1 LAVKN
6 AYGALS
12 DEEVRQLTLLIEA
25 LDRSGFDFLQLGV
38 GDMTLTLSKGTPP
51 PAQMTAIPTS
61 GVATAARVLA
71 PTDMPTA
78 AVARAP
84 SPPTVIPA
92 SPPTAASTA
101 PSGVRTSEPSKT
113 DTPEDGTLDIKAPLT
128 GLFYSKPDPALPP
141 FVTVGTLVSEGST
154 VCLIEIMKVFNAVP
168 AGVAGMITQIC
179 ARDAE
184 IVEAGQTL
192 FRVRPAGNAA

>member
-1 LAVKN
+1 MKN
-6 AYGALS
+6 AFGGLS
-12 DEEVRQLTLLIEA
+12 DEEVRQLTLLVET

-61 GVATAARVLA
+61 GVATAARV
-71 PTDMPTA
+71 PTPTAMPTA

-84 SPPTVIPA
+84 SPPTATPP
-92 SPPTAASTA
+92 SPPTAASTP
-101 PSGVRTSEPSKT
+101 PSGARASVPSKK

-141 FVTVGTLVSEGST
+141 FVTVGATVSESST

-179 ARDAE
+179 AQDAE

-192 FRVRPAGNAA
+192 FRVRPAGSAA